1 MIRLIIKQLESDLTR
16 YMTYIYELFQS
27 AYKAN
32 HSTETPLVKVQNDVL
47 RALDGQQSVIL
58 LLLDLYA
65 PFDTV
70 DHAILLTRLS
80 QRFLIKVLVFAVSI

>member
-1 MIRLIIKQLESDLTR
+1 
-16 YMTYIYELFQS
+16 MTYIYELFQS

-32 HSTETPLVKVQNDVL
+32 HGTETPLAKVQNDVL

-70 DHAILLTRLS
+70 DHAILLTLLS
-80 QRFLIKVLVFAVSI
+80 QRFLIKVLVFVVSI